1 MNPLSGFRDLLP
13 SDYSRRRYL
22 TEGWRDVAR
31 RYGFVEFDGPTLE
44 SLELYQKKN
53 SGGEI
58 LTQLYQ
64 FVDRGERPVALRP
77 EMTPTL
83 ARIVAAHD
91 REFSKPLR
99 WFNVGNCFRYERQQ
113 RGRLREFLQLN
124 CDLLGERS
132 VAADAEVIALLIDL
146 LRHFGFGPDDV
157 AIRVSDRL
165 AWHDFLE
172 QFGIKPENKAD
183 FCRTYSKSSEI
194 DARQGVRSTAEECI
208 GEYSTKAS
216 TAATPQ
222 CASLGE
228 FEQVLNIVDK
238 MEREPQEKTEEKL
251 AALKHSGLTVE
262 KLRDFIRSSQIPV
275 LEPLLEELAARGLRD
290 FIKPDL
296 SIVRGLAYYTGVVFE
311 AFALKGNL
319 RAVAGGGRYD
329 RLIHDLS
336 NGAVSLPAVGFGM
349 GDAVM
354 LEFLKEVPR
363 AAEREKAF
371 HAATAACQIYLVIAD
386 EAQRSCAIG
395 LAQQLRDAGLRV
407 AFSLIPERVGKQFS
421 AAENSR
427 ATFAVMIGAEWPQLK
442 VKRLS
447 TREELAVPQ
456 EGLLEWLCEQFQR
469 R

>member
-1 MNPLSGFRDLLP
+1 MKPLSGFRDLLP
-13 SDYSRRRYL
+13 QDYARRRYL
-22 TEGWRDVAR
+22 TEGWREITR
-31 RYGFVEFDGPTLE
+31 RYGFSEFDGPTLE

-64 FVDRGERPVALRP
+64 FTDRGERHVALRP

-83 ARIVAAHD
+83 ARMVAAHD

-132 VAADAEVIALLIDL
+132 VTADAEVIALLIDV
-146 LRHFGFGPDDV
+146 LRYFGFGPNDV
-157 AIRVSDRL
+157 AIRLSDRL

-172 QFGIKPENKAD
+172 QFGIKKEHA
-183 FCRTYSKSSEI
+183 
-194 DARQGVRSTAEECI
+194 AE
-208 GEYSTKAS
+208 
-216 TAATPQ
+216 
-222 CASLGE
+222 
-228 FEQVLNIVDK
+228 FLNIVDK

-251 AALKHSGLTVE
+251 SLLQHSGLTVE
-262 KLRDFIRSSQIPV
+262 KLREFMASSRIPV
-275 LEPLLEELAARGLRD
+275 LEPLLDELAARGLRD

-336 NGAVSLPAVGFGM
+336 NGAVALPAVGFGM

-354 LEFLKEVPR
+354 LEFLKEVP
-363 AAEREKAF
+363 AAVAQEASF
-371 HAATAACQIYLVIAD
+371 HAATAACQIYLVVAD
-386 EAQRSCAIG
+386 ENQRSHAVG
-395 LAQQLRDAGLRV
+395 VAQQLRDVGLRV
-407 AFSLIPERVGKQFS
+407 AFSLASERIGKQFS
-421 AAENSR
+421 AAENSG
-427 ATFAVMIGAEWPQLK
+427 ALFAVMIGAEWPQIK
-442 VKRLS
+442 VKKLS
-447 TREELAVPQ
+447 TREEVSIPQ
-456 EGLLEWLCEQFQR
+456 GQLVSYLQQQLEV
-469 R
+469 

>member
-13 SDYSRRRYL
+13 DDYARRRYL

-44 SLELYQKKN
+44 SMELYQKKN

-64 FVDRGERPVALRP
+64 FTDRGDRPVALRP

-132 VAADAEVIALLIDL
+132 VTADAEIIALLTDL

-157 AIRVSDRL
+157 AIRLSDRL

-172 QFGIKPENKAD
+172 QFGILKENVTD
-183 FCRTYSKSSEI
+183 F
-194 DARQGVRSTAEECI
+194 
-208 GEYSTKAS
+208 
-216 TAATPQ
+216 
-222 CASLGE
+222 
-228 FEQVLNIVDK
+228 LNIVDK

-251 AALKHSGLTVE
+251 AALKHSGLTVK
-262 KLRDFIRSSQIPV
+262 KLRDFMASPRIPV

-336 NGAVSLPAVGFGM
+336 NGAVAMPAVGFGM

-354 LEFLKEVPR
+354 LEFLKEMPH
-363 AAEREKAF
+363 AAEREAAF
-371 HAATAACQIYLVIAD
+371 HEATAACQVYLVIAD
-386 EAQRSCAIG
+386 EAQRPHAIG

-407 AFSLIPERVGKQFS
+407 AFSLASERVGKQFS
-421 AAENSR
+421 AAEHVG

-447 TREELAVPQ
+447 TREEVAVPQ
-456 EGLLEWLCEQFQR
+456 ESLVTWICEQFLENE
-469 R
+469 